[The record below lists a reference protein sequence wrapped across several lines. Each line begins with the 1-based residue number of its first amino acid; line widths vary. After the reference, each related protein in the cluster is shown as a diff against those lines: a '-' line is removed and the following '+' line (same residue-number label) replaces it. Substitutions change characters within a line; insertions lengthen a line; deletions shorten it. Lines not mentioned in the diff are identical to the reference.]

1 MAAPT
6 GKEQPK
12 DPEKAAEKPAE
23 KPVERPKRDLEG
35 HPAEIVEIRTKTG
48 VYGEIYQVLC
58 KVLEGPDAGRVILRN
73 VKGPVRDGMIIVLLD
88 TDREAKEI
96 KAR

>member
-1 MAAPT
+1 MAAQPT
-6 GKEQPK
+6 PQQTP
-12 DPEKAAEKPAE
+12 PEKTKKEIA
-23 KPVERPKRDLEG
+23 REG
-35 HPAEIVEIRTKTG
+35 HPAEIVEVRTKTG

-73 VKGPVRDGMIIVLLD
+73 IKGPVKKGMIVVLLD

>member
-1 MAAPT
+1 M
-6 GKEQPK
+6 G
-12 DPEKAAEKPAE
+12 D
-23 KPVERPKRDLEG
+23 EG
-35 HPAEIVEIRTKTG
+35 YPAEIVEVRAKTG

-73 VKGPVRDGMIIVLLD
+73 IKGPVRKGMIVILLD

>member
-1 MAAPT
+1 MAKKKDKP
-6 GKEQPK
+6 KEEAK
-12 DPEKAAEKPAE
+12 TNTSEEKGQQQRTSGPVREGVPAE
-23 KPVERPKRDLEG
+23 V
-35 HPAEIVEIRTKTG
+35 VEIRTKTG
-48 VYGEIYQVLC
+48 VYGEIYQTLC

-73 VKGPVRDGMIIVLLD
+73 IKGPVRKGMIVVLLE

>member
-1 MAAPT
+1 MAGT
-6 GKEQPK
+6 
-12 DPEKAAEKPAE
+12 
-23 KPVERPKRDLEG
+23 PV
-35 HPAEIVEIRTKTG
+35 EIVEIRTKTG

-73 VKGPVRDGMIIVLLD
+73 VKGPVRTGMVIMLLE
-88 TDREAKEI
+88 TEREAKEI

>member
-1 MAAPT
+1 MAAP
-6 GKEQPK
+6 KE
-12 DPEKAAEKPAE
+12 EKRPSKKPG
-23 KPVERPKRDLEG
+23 REG
-35 HPAEIVEIRTKTG
+35 PREGFPAEIVEIRTKTG

-73 VKGPVRDGMIIVLLD
+73 IKGPVKKGMVVVLLE

>member
-1 MAAPT
+1 MASDE
-6 GKEQPK
+6 GY
-12 DPEKAAEKPAE
+12 PAQ
-23 KPVERPKRDLEG
+23 
-35 HPAEIVEIRTKTG
+35 IVEIRAKTG

-73 VKGPVRDGMIIVLLD
+73 IKGPVRESMIIMLLD

-96 KAR
+96 KSR

>member
-1 MAAPT
+1 MVD
-6 GKEQPK
+6 GY
-12 DPEKAAEKPAE
+12 
-23 KPVERPKRDLEG
+23 
-35 HPAEIVEIRTKTG
+35 PAEIVEIRAKTG

-73 VKGPVRDGMIIVLLD
+73 VKGPVKKGMVIVLLE

>member
-1 MAAPT
+1 MIMA
-6 GKEQPK
+6 
-12 DPEKAAEKPAE
+12 
-23 KPVERPKRDLEG
+23 EG
-35 HPAEIVEIRTKTG
+35 FPAEIVEVRAKTG

-73 VKGPVRDGMIIVLLD
+73 VKGPVKKGMVIVLLE

>member
-1 MAAPT
+1 MADK
-6 GKEQPK
+6 KEAKPAS
-12 DPEKAAEKPAE
+12 EKAETKA
-23 KPVERPKRDLEG
+23 PVKAPELGRIIEG
-35 HPAEIVEIRTKTG
+35 HSAEIVEVRTKTG

-73 VKGPVRDGMIIVLLD
+73 IKGPVKKGMIVVLLD

>member
-1 MAAPT
+1 MAAPKKEMGQQSRG
-6 GKEQPK
+6 GKKPGK
-12 DPEKAAEKPAE
+12 D
-23 KPVERPKRDLEG
+23 RPREG
-35 HPAEIVEIRTKTG
+35 FPAEIVEIRTKTG

-58 KVLEGPDAGRVILRN
+58 KVLDGPDSGRVILRN
-73 VKGPVRDGMIIVLLD
+73 IKGPVKKGMIVVLLD

>member
-1 MAAPT
+1 MASDE
-6 GKEQPK
+6 GY
-12 DPEKAAEKPAE
+12 PAQ
-23 KPVERPKRDLEG
+23 
-35 HPAEIVEIRTKTG
+35 IVEIRAKTG

-73 VKGPVRDGMIIVLLD
+73 IKGPVRENMIIMLLD

>member
-1 MAAPT
+1 MAAPK
-6 GKEQPK
+6 KE
-12 DPEKAAEKPAE
+12 ASKPDRSPRKSSKE
-23 KPVERPKRDLEG
+23 GPREG
-35 HPAEIVEIRTKTG
+35 HSAEIVEIRTKTG

-58 KVLEGPDAGRVILRN
+58 KVLNGPDSGRVILRN
-73 VKGPVRDGMIIVLLD
+73 IKGPVKKGMIVVLLD

>member
-1 MAAPT
+1 MADT
-6 GKEQPK
+6 GFL
-12 DPEKAAEKPAE
+12 AE
-23 KPVERPKRDLEG
+23 V
-35 HPAEIVEIRTKTG
+35 VEIRAKTG

-58 KVLEGPDAGRVILRN
+58 KVLEGPDQGRVILRN
-73 VKGPVRDGMIIVLLD
+73 IKGPVKLGMFLMLLD